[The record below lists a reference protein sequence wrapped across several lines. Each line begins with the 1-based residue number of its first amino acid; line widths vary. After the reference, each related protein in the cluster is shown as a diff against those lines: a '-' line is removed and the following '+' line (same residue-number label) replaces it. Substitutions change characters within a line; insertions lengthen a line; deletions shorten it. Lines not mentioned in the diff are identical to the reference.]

1 MRTCV
6 CVCLIVVW
14 CQQYSRKNWLQY
26 TTTSGTTSTGA
37 AFTLLPLILRVWLG
51 QIITWYQVHH
61 GRFAQRQ
68 PQCSERHVAVQEPA
82 LVDKSQDLRL
92 RHRFRFPVVGPVLE
106 HCQCDV
112 PRRVGRAEEKLF
124 RLAAD
129 EYQSQVYLISRYVF
143 GRHLSPACRK
153 RLPKLVRCHVLS
165 FTKLPRSLSLVH
177 SATISLRFF
186 PRNASVLV
194 RRRRVCLSANFPQCK
209 LQPKLC
215 SREILI
221 DVIPLCNNPVS
232 RKHRGTPPGSSLHS
246 HYLPPTCQR

>member
-1 MRTCV
+1 MCV
-6 CVCLIVVW
+6 CVLLIVVW
-14 CQQYSRKNWLQY
+14 CCQQYSGKNWLQY

-68 PQCSERHVAVQEPA
+68 PQRSERHVAVQESA

-92 RHRFRFPVVGPVLE
+92 RHRFRFPVIGPVLE

-153 RLPKLVRCHVLS
+153 RLPELVRCHVLS
-165 FTKLPRSLSLVH
+165 FSKLPRYLSFSLSFALLQFLYN
-177 SATISLRFF
+177 SSRDCAL
-186 PRNASVLV
+186 VLV
-194 RRRRVCLSANFPQCK
+194 GPPMSCRVCVRQLSPMQIATENHQ
-209 LQPKLC
+209 
-215 SREILI
+215 RDI
-221 DVIPLCNNPVS
+221 D
-232 RKHRGTPPGSSLHS
+232 
-246 HYLPPTCQR
+246 